1 MTFFERTDL
10 YIYVNAV
17 GVRTCQMSSKVK
29 ESFTNSKEEIMVD
42 WDGVN

>member
-17 GVRTCQMSSKVK
+17 GVRTCQMSGK